1 MTRLPFEDPEYSK
14 NRYNTWLMPWIR
26 NRIARNMDVLGLFVG
41 PRGSGK
47 SYAALELAYTC
58 DVTVNQNRV
67 MFDVTDFVD
76 YVVDGDLK
84 KGNSVILD
92 DAGVFMNARDWQTVR
107 NKAVSIVAQSFRYRN
122 LITFI
127 TVPKWN
133 YIDAQT
139 RGLINIFF
147 EATKEQ
153 GVFKVKLPEPNP
165 FRKGEDFLVYPRVQV
180 PNLGYRAR
188 TITVKT
194 VKFSLPP
201 QWLIDSYEQKRD
213 GEIRKKQKDV
223 QRMLHTVSSKQKEEV
238 KPKRKIN
245 PNSIKNLKHVNDRKI
260 IDSNIEGKRVISE
273 KSLENL

>member
-1 MTRLPFEDPEYSK
+1 MTRLPFEDPDYSRNK
-14 NRYNTWLMPWIR
+14 YDTWLMPWIR
-26 NRIARNMDVLGLFVG
+26 KRIARNMDVLGLFVG

-47 SYAALELAYTC
+47 SYSALELAYTC
-58 DVTVNQNRV
+58 DSTFNHGRV
-67 MFDVTDFVD
+67 MFDVSDFVD

-92 DAGVFMNARDWQTVR
+92 DAGVFMNARDWQTVQ
-107 NKAVSIVAQSFRYRN
+107 NKAISIVAQSFRYRN

-165 FRKGEDFLVYPRVQV
+165 FRRGEDFLVYPRVQV
-180 PNLGYRAR
+180 PNKGLRAK

-194 VKFSLPP
+194 VKFNLPP
-201 QWLIDSYEQKRD
+201 QWLIDSYELKRD
-213 GEIRKKQKDV
+213 GEIRKKQKEV
-223 QRMLHTVSSKQKEEV
+223 QRMLHSLGEKEPE
-238 KPKRKIN
+238 KDRPKRRMN
-245 PNSIKNLKHVNDRKI
+245 PNSLRNLRNAGKYITD
-260 IDSNIEGKRVISE
+260 DSSDTGRM
-273 KSLENL
+273 

>member
-1 MTRLPFEDPEYSK
+1 MTRLPFEDPRYSRSK
-14 NRYNTWLMPWIR
+14 YDTWLMPWIR
-26 NRIARNMDVLGLFVG
+26 KRIARNMDILGLIVG

-47 SYAALELAYTC
+47 SYSALELAYTC
-58 DVTVNQNRV
+58 DSTFNQGRV

-92 DAGVFMNARDWQTVR
+92 DAGVFMNARDWQTVQ
-107 NKAVSIVAQSFRYRN
+107 NKAISIVAQSFRYRN

-165 FRKGEDFLVYPRVQV
+165 FRRGEDFLVYPRVQV
-180 PNLGYRAR
+180 PNKGLRAR

-194 VKFSLPP
+194 VKFNLPP
-201 QWLIDSYEQKRD
+201 QWLIDSYELKRD
-213 GEIRKKQKDV
+213 GEIRKKQKEV
-223 QRMLHTVSSKQKEEV
+223 QRMLHSMTGSEQEED
-238 KPKRKIN
+238 KPKRKMN
-245 PNSIKNLKHVNDRKI
+245 PNSIKNLKPFRDRKP
-260 IDSNIEGKRVISE
+260 SEG
-273 KSLENL
+273 

>member
-1 MTRLPFEDPEYSK
+1 MTRLPFEDPMYSRSK
-14 NRYNTWLMPWIR
+14 YDTWLMPWIR
-26 NRIARNMDVLGLFVG
+26 KRIARNMDILGLFVG

-47 SYAALELAYTC
+47 SYSALELAYVC
-58 DVTVNQNRV
+58 DATFNQGRV

-76 YVVDGDLK
+76 YVVDGNLK
-84 KGNSVILD
+84 RGNSVILD
-92 DAGVFMNARDWQTVR
+92 DAGVFMNARDWQTVQ
-107 NKAVSIVAQSFRYRN
+107 NKAISIVAQSFRYRN

-165 FRKGEDFLVYPRVQV
+165 FRRGEDFLVYPRVQV
-180 PNLGYRAR
+180 PNKGLRAK

-194 VKFSLPP
+194 IKFNLPP
-201 QWLIDSYEQKRD
+201 QWLIDAYEKKRD
-213 GEIRKKQKDV
+213 GEIRKKQKEV
-223 QRMLHTVSSKQKEEV
+223 QRMLHAMAEKEEDAP
-238 KPKRKIN
+238 KPKKNIN
-245 PNSIKNLKHVNDRKI
+245 PNSLHNLKRGTKI
-260 IDSNIEGKRVISE
+260 PGRNLPESSPKSFPIETK
-273 KSLENL
+273 

>member
-1 MTRLPFEDPEYSK
+1 
-14 NRYNTWLMPWIR
+14 
-26 NRIARNMDVLGLFVG
+26 
-41 PRGSGK
+41 
-47 SYAALELAYTC
+47 
-58 DVTVNQNRV
+58 

-260 IDSNIEGKRVISE
+260 IDSNLERKRVISE

>member
-1 MTRLPFEDPEYSK
+1 MTRLPFEDPHYSRNK
-14 NRYNTWLMPWIR
+14 YDTWLMPWIR
-26 NRIARNMDVLGLFVG
+26 ERIARNMDVLGLFVG

-47 SYAALELAYTC
+47 SYSALELAYTC
-58 DVTVNQNRV
+58 DLTFNQERV
-67 MFDVTDFVD
+67 MFDVSDFVD

-92 DAGVFMNARDWQTVR
+92 DAGVFMNARDWQTVQ
-107 NKAVSIVAQSFRYRN
+107 NKAISIVAQSFRYRN

-165 FRKGEDFLVYPRVQV
+165 FRRGEDFLVYPRVQI
-180 PNLGYRAR
+180 PNKGMRAR

-194 VKFSLPP
+194 VKFNLPP
-201 QWLIDSYEQKRD
+201 QWLIDSYELKRD
-213 GEIRKKQKDV
+213 GEIRKKQKEV
-223 QRMLHTVSSKQKEEV
+223 QRMLHSMTDSQDTES
-238 KPKRKIN
+238 KPKRRMN
-245 PNSIKNLKHVNDRKI
+245 PNSMKNLKNA
-260 IDSNIEGKRVISE
+260 GKRKVE
-273 KSLENL
+273 E

>member
-1 MTRLPFEDPEYSK
+1 MVKMTRLPFEDPQYSRTK
-14 NRYNTWLMPWIR
+14 YDTWLMPWIR
-26 NRIARNMDVLGLFVG
+26 KRIARNMDVLGLFVG

-47 SYAALELAYTC
+47 SYSALELAYTC
-58 DVTVNQNRV
+58 DATFNQGRV

-76 YVVDGDLK
+76 YVVDGDLTR
-84 KGNSVILD
+84 GNAVILD
-92 DAGVFMNARDWQTVR
+92 DAGVFMNARDWQTVQ
-107 NKAVSIVAQSFRYRN
+107 NKAISIVAQSFRYRN

-165 FRKGEDFLVYPRVQV
+165 FRRGEDFLVYPRVQV
-180 PNLGYRAR
+180 PNRGLRAK

-194 VKFSLPP
+194 VKFNLPP
-201 QWLIDSYEQKRD
+201 KWLIDSYEQKRD
-213 GEIRKKQKDV
+213 GEIRKKQKEV
-223 QRMLHTVSSKQKEEV
+223 QSVLHSLGEREHENKR
-238 KPKRKIN
+238 PKRRMN
-245 PNSIKNLKHVNDRKI
+245 PNSLRNLKQFGGRKQ
-260 IDSNIEGKRVISE
+260 SE
-273 KSLENL
+273 EKTERKFQN

>member
-1 MTRLPFEDPEYSK
+1 MTRLPFEDPRYSRTK
-14 NRYNTWLMPWIR
+14 YDTWLMPWIR
-26 NRIARNMDVLGLFVG
+26 KRIARNMDVLGLFIG

-47 SYAALELAYTC
+47 SYSALELAYTC
-58 DVTVNQNRV
+58 DATFNQSRV

-84 KGNSVILD
+84 RGNSVILD
-92 DAGVFMNARDWQTVR
+92 DAGVFMNARDWQTVQ
-107 NKAVSIVAQSFRYRN
+107 NKAISIVAQSFRYRN

-165 FRKGEDFLVYPRVQV
+165 FRRGEDFLVYPRVQV
-180 PNLGYRAR
+180 PNKGLRAKA
-188 TITVKT
+188 ITVKT
-194 VKFSLPP
+194 VKFNLPP

-213 GEIRKKQKDV
+213 GEIRKKQKEV
-223 QRMLHTVSSKQKEEV
+223 QSMLHSMSYIQKEKA
-238 KPKRKIN
+238 KPKRNMN
-245 PNSIKNLKHVNDRKI
+245 PNSIKNLKPFRDREQP
-260 IDSNIEGKRVISE
+260 EG
-273 KSLENL
+273 

>member
-1 MTRLPFEDPEYSK
+1 MVTMTRLPFEDPRYSRSK
-14 NRYNTWLMPWIR
+14 YDTWLMPWIR
-26 NRIARNMDVLGLFVG
+26 KRIARNMDVLGLFVG

-47 SYAALELAYTC
+47 SYSALELAYTC
-58 DVTVNQNRV
+58 DATFNQGRV
-67 MFDVTDFVD
+67 MFDVSDFVD

-92 DAGVFMNARDWQTVR
+92 DAGVFMNARDWQTVQ
-107 NKAVSIVAQSFRYRN
+107 NKAISIVAQSFRYRN

-165 FRKGEDFLVYPRVQV
+165 FRRGEDFLVYPRVQV
-180 PNLGYRAR
+180 PNLGLRAK

-194 VKFSLPP
+194 VKFNLPP
-201 QWLIDSYEQKRD
+201 QWLIDAYEQKRD
-213 GEIRKKQKDV
+213 GEIRKKQKEV
-223 QRMLHTVSSKQKEEV
+223 QRMLHSLSDSEKDEA
-238 KPKRKIN
+238 KPKRRMN
-245 PNSIKNLKHVNDRKI
+245 PNSLRNLKPFRDRKHP
-260 IDSNIEGKRVISE
+260 EG
-273 KSLENL
+273 

>member
-1 MTRLPFEDPEYSK
+1 MTRLHFEDPNYSRK
-14 NRYNTWLMPWIR
+14 KYDTWLMPWIR
-26 NRIARNMDVLGLFVG
+26 KRIARNMDVLGLFVG

-47 SYAALELAYTC
+47 SYSALELAYTC
-58 DVTVNQNRV
+58 DATFSQGRV

-92 DAGVFMNARDWQTVR
+92 DAGVFMNARDWQTVQ
-107 NKAVSIVAQSFRYRN
+107 NKAISIVAQSFRYRN

-165 FRKGEDFLVYPRVQV
+165 FRRGEDFLVYPRVQV
-180 PNLGYRAR
+180 PNLGYRTR

-194 VKFSLPP
+194 VKFNLPP
-201 QWLIDSYEQKRD
+201 QWLIDSYEKKRD
-213 GEIRKKQKDV
+213 GEIRKKQKEV
-223 QRMLHTVSSKQKEEV
+223 QRMLHSLKSTDEGEDM
-238 KPKRKIN
+238 PKRKMN
-245 PNSIKNLKHVNDRKI
+245 PNSIKNLKPFRDRKP
-260 IDSNIEGKRVISE
+260 SEG
-273 KSLENL
+273 

>member
-1 MTRLPFEDPEYSK
+1 
-14 NRYNTWLMPWIR
+14 
-26 NRIARNMDVLGLFVG
+26 
-41 PRGSGK
+41 
-47 SYAALELAYTC
+47 
-58 DVTVNQNRV
+58 
-67 MFDVTDFVD
+67 MFDVTYFVD

-84 KGNSVILD
+84 RGNSVILD
-92 DAGVFMNARDWQTVR
+92 DAGVFMNARDWQTVQ
-107 NKAVSIVAQSFRYRN
+107 NKAISIVAQSFRYRN

-165 FRKGEDFLVYPRVQV
+165 FRRGEDFLVYPRVQV
-180 PNLGYRAR
+180 PNKGLRAK

-194 VKFSLPP
+194 VKFNLPP

-213 GEIRKKQKDV
+213 LEIKKKQREVQKILHSIGEKDTDKD
-223 QRMLHTVSSKQKEEV
+223 R
-238 KPKRKIN
+238 PKRRMN
-245 PNSIKNLKHVNDRKI
+245 PNSLKNLKHVKDKI
-260 IDSNIEGKRVISE
+260 SVD
-273 KSLENL
+273 